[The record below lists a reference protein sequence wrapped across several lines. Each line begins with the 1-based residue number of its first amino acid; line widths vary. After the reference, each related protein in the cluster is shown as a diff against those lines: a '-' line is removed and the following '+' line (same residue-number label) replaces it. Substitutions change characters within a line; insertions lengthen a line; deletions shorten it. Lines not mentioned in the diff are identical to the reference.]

1 MQSLQPVALPSFWKV
16 PALHG
21 VHEAERASGAAVP
34 RLHVTGA
41 VEPVLQLL
49 PGGHC
54 SQPTSDARSMR
65 VEKVPAGQGSA
76 ALAPKPQYEPA
87 LHGMHAVLPL
97 PSWYLPGP
105 QREHVAMPRSTA

>member
-1 MQSLQPVALPSFWKV
+1 MHSLQPVALPSFWKV

-54 SQPTSDARSMR
+54 SQPTSATRSMR

-87 LHGMHAVLPL
+87 LHWMHAVLPL